1 MHLSKRALGFIEGQ
15 GPKQGRS
22 HRSDWMRWDGLGEEQ
37 GMGLVEGLSVAVLDP
52 GHRTPPPRAAPS
64 QQAPATT
71 SPSRQCL
78 WWGQGGSA
86 VAWSPWRCP
95 LSQSPGLLDTHL
107 SSSRPRLDWH
117 TQVLWATDPQAG
129 AGAGVNTTC
138 DRLLSQDR
146 WELPWGSCCPSRE

>member
-1 MHLSKRALGFIEGQ
+1 MAWGKSRVWGWLRDSVLRSWIQ
-15 GPKQGRS
+15 VTGP
-22 HRSDWMRWDGLGEEQ
+22 
-37 GMGLVEGLSVAVLDP
+37 
-52 GHRTPPPRAAPS
+52 PPPRAAPS

-95 LSQSPGLLDTHL
+95 LSQSPGLLDTRL

-146 WELPWGSCCPSRE
+146 WELPQSGMNRNAPDGSDISASDPVP